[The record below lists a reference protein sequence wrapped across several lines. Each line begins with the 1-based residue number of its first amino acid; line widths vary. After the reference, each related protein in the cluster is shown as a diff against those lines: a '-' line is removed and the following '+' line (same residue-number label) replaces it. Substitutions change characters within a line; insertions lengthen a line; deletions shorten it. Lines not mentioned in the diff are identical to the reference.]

1 MEVMRLDEMTEEIV
15 DRLFD
20 EGCLVH
26 PYIAPFDGDYN
37 KGEKLVYIIHPFAYD
52 IVED

>member
-1 MEVMRLDEMTEEIV
+1 MEVMRLDEMTEEMI

-20 EGCLVH
+20 KGCLMHQYVS
-26 PYIAPFDGDYN
+26 N
-37 KGEKLVYIIHPFAYD
+37 GEDFVYIIHPFAYD